1 MNNVSLVLEGAIRVL
16 VVGLIFG
23 AGLPAIYALGI
34 RARAYGQGGEAE
46 LSHAR
51 PHPIGTVLAYVA
63 FGLVIA
69 GVLLGL
75 AVIVGTG
82 LGMELEFTPWPTL
95 VEKG

>member
-1 MNNVSLVLEGAIRVL
+1 MNTLTLAVEGAVRVL
-16 VVGLIFG
+16 VIGLIFG

-34 RARAYGQGGEAE
+34 RAMAYGQGGEAE
-46 LSHAR
+46 VSHAR
-51 PHPIGTVLAYVA
+51 PHPIGTVLGYLA
-63 FGLVIA
+63 FALVVA

-75 AVIVGTG
+75 AVIIGTG